1 MRRKNTELLK
11 DVLNQFL
18 QQNKLD
24 KPLLEKRAI
33 DAWQVVLG
41 KNIVSYTSNISI
53 KYGVLYVTVSSS
65 VLRQDLFMSRAGIIQ
80 SINKHIGSEIVKDIV
95 FR

>member
-1 MRRKNTELLK
+1 MRRNNTELLK

-18 QQNKLD
+18 QQSKLQ

-33 DAWQVVLG
+33 DAWSVVLG
-41 KNIVSYTSNISI
+41 KNIVHYTSNISM
-53 KYGVLYVTVSSS
+53 KNGVIYVTVTSS
-65 VLRQDLFMSRAGIIQ
+65 VLRNDLFISKPGIIQ
-80 SINKHIGSEIVKDIV
+80 SINKHVGVEVVKDIV